1 MSANEGGDIKTVKD
15 TRALIAEKNVPRT
28 IKNLNRIFYIF
39 IILFLAI
46 IALLIYFCSVN
57 KSILQEVNTS
67 IKVTNARH
75 STLAEI
81 NYFVRKLHALG
92 IELLDYGTNNQTEI
106 DYTKARVNNC
116 YYRSTRKATNCS
128 RSNLTSVRL
137 RER

>member
-1 MSANEGGDIKTVKD
+1 MANESVNDVGSSQMSAGEGGDIKTVKD

-46 IALLIYFCSVN
+46 IGLLIYFSAVN
-57 KSILQEVNTS
+57 RMTMREVNTA

-81 NYFVRKLHALG
+81 NYFVRKLHSIG
-92 IELLDYGTNNQTEI
+92 IELLTYGTTQQAQI
-106 DYTKARVNNC
+106 DYTKTRV
-116 YYRSTRKATNCS
+116 R
-128 RSNLTSVRL
+128 
-137 RER
+137 